1 MYNSTREF
9 EACVLVNGK
18 PVTEVVHTG
27 QAYIE
32 GRKKSTYELYFR
44 NNSSQQVLVV
54 PSVDGLSIIDGK
66 SAGKSSPGYVIDP
79 WDSLTVPGWT
89 VNGREAAE
97 FIFHAQGAYWDDE
110 QTYAEEVGED
120 SSNQGAIGF
129 MVFRRKPRY
138 TVRKSFMPDR
148 DNTWKSRSGTGNPPN
163 NILRGASGSAIGGAG
178 GSSIGGAGGSVLDV
192 NNVDA
197 VNILNSSEAGT
208 VNTANSTFTTTCSGG
223 IVADTVD
230 NLGNNVTFD
239 FMDVDEGKSL
249 GTGFGEAV
257 EFETR
262 SVEFERELNPC
273 ASFAFYYDTIK
284 NLRRMGVPVEQFNL
298 HYSESV
304 SSAPNP
310 FPDSPEVTGYAT
322 TPRGW
327 TGRRGS
333 TRRKTRS

>member
-18 PVTEVVHTG
+18 PVTEVVHNG
-27 QAYIE
+27 QTYLE

-54 PSVDGLSIIDGK
+54 PSVDGLSIIDGQ
-66 SAGKSSPGYVIDP
+66 SAGKQSPGYVIDP
-79 WDSLTVPGWT
+79 WDTLTVPGWT

-97 FIFHAQGAYWDDE
+97 FIFHAQNAYYDDE
-110 QTYAEEVGED
+110 QTYAEEMDED

-129 MVFRRKPRY
+129 MVFRRKPRPSS
-138 TVRKSFMPDR
+138 VRKSFMPDR
-148 DNTWKSRSGTGNPPN
+148 HNPWKSR
-163 NILRGASGSAIGGAG
+163 G
-178 GSSIGGAGGSVLDV
+178 GSMGGSGLSGADGSGLDV
-192 NNVDA
+192 NHVFSSSVLSSGNVAGSDG
-197 VNILNSSEAGT
+197 VSS
-208 VNTANSTFTTTCSGG
+208 SPTFTTTSASSG
-223 IVADTVD
+223 VLSSEPVD
-230 NLGNNVTFD
+230 NFTCD
-239 FMDVDEGKSL
+239 SYDVDDGKSL

-273 ASFAFYYDTIK
+273 ATFAFYYDTIK
-284 NLRRMGVPVEQFNL
+284 NLRRLGVPVERFNL

>member
-9 EACVLVNGK
+9 EACILVNGK
-18 PVTEVVHTG
+18 PVTEVVHNG
-27 QAYIE
+27 QTFLE

-54 PSVDGLSIIDGK
+54 PSVDGLSIIDGQ
-66 SAGKSSPGYVIDP
+66 SAGKQSPGYVIDP

-110 QTYAEEVGED
+110 QTYAEEMDED
-120 SSNQGAIGF
+120 STNQGAIGF

-148 DNTWKSRSGTGNPPN
+148 DPTWKSRGDGRMRNHT
-163 NILRGASGSAIGGAG
+163 LTGAG
-178 GSSIGGAGGSVLDV
+178 GSSISGAGGSVLNVDA
-192 NNVDA
+192 VDA
-197 VNILNSSEAGT
+197 VNIMNVSSSVAGSVT
-208 VNTANSTFTTTCSGG
+208 SDASNATFTTTSAGTVG
-223 IVADTVD
+223 AQPHTVD
-230 NLGNNVTFD
+230 GLGNNVTFD

-273 ASFAFYYDTIK
+273 ATFAFYYDTIK
-284 NLRRMGVPVEQFNL
+284 NLRRMGVPVEHFNR
-298 HYSESV
+298 HYSESI

-322 TPRGW
+322 TPHGW
-327 TGRRGS
+327 MGKRGS
-333 TRRKTRS
+333 TRRRKTRS